1 MTPAP
6 CNLGD
11 AISRNGDPAAPA
23 LIDVGAP
30 GGPRVYGYAEFDALA
45 NAVARGLLKRG
56 LSAGDRV
63 AILSAN
69 RAEFLLSFLGIMRA
83 GLVAVPVNYKFPAA
97 TVDFVLRDCDA
108 RLVLSDAPR
117 RAQCRGDLPVVEFGA
132 GFDAMLDPG
141 PFSAVTVAPEAPAM
155 FLYTSGSTGRP
166 KGVVLSHH
174 SHIWVLLARAR
185 RLDPGT
191 QRVLVAAPLY
201 HMNGLGTCHA
211 TLWQGDTVVLL
222 PSFTAKGYGEA
233 IEHFGCTWLTSVP
246 PMIAML
252 LRERDL
258 MARLDTSRVTL
269 LRMGSA
275 PVTQGLYDA
284 ARAAFPNA
292 TIFNVYGTTEAG
304 PLVFGPHPKGL
315 PQPPVSCGH
324 PLPIVDL
331 RLVDGDDLAADQ
343 GVLQMRCPALMTHY
357 HKLPEVTRKV
367 MTADGYYVTGDV
379 FRRDADGFH
388 YFVGRADDMF
398 VSGGENIYPG
408 EVEALLERHPAI
420 QQAAVVAVPDD
431 IKGQQPVAFV
441 VRKPGA
447 ALDAQDVKDYAL
459 ANAPAYQHPRR
470 VWFLDE
476 LPLAGTNKIDRKA
489 LVGIATGVS

>member
-1 MTPAP
+1 
-6 CNLGD
+6 
-11 AISRNGDPAAPA
+11 
-23 LIDVGAP
+23 
-30 GGPRVYGYAEFDALA
+30 
-45 NAVARGLLKRG
+45 
-56 LSAGDRV
+56 
-63 AILSAN
+63 
-69 RAEFLLSFLGIMRA
+69 
-83 GLVAVPVNYKFPAA
+83 
-97 TVDFVLRDCDA
+97 
-108 RLVLSDAPR
+108 
-117 RAQCRGDLPVVEFGA
+117 
-132 GFDAMLDPG
+132 
-141 PFSAVTVAPEAPAM
+141 
-155 FLYTSGSTGRP
+155 
-166 KGVVLSHH
+166 
-174 SHIWVLLARAR
+174 
-185 RLDPGT
+185 
-191 QRVLVAAPLY
+191 
-201 HMNGLGTCHA
+201 
-211 TLWQGDTVVLL
+211 
-222 PSFTAKGYGEA
+222 
-233 IEHFGCTWLTSVP
+233 
-246 PMIAML
+246 MIAML